1 MINVDKDAIQRCR
14 KLKFYN
20 LGQILYPKMHK
31 DRDGMKY
38 ANTYLFANC
47 FTVDQWQPSIENNRS
62 LVISVMM

>member
-1 MINVDKDAIQRCR
+1 MQKTEILQ
-14 KLKFYN
+14 
-20 LGQILYPKMHK
+20 LGPNMILYPKMHK

-47 FTVDQWQPSIENNRS
+47 FTVDQWQLSRENNRS

>member
-1 MINVDKDAIQRCR
+1 MQKTEILQLGPNMI
-14 KLKFYN
+14 LH
-20 LGQILYPKMHK
+20 PKMHR

-47 FTVDQWQPSIENNRS
+47 FTVDQWQPSRENNRS